1 MNDNVVKKLVVRE
14 ELGFLHL
21 EGIAIL
27 KQFHN

>member
-1 MNDNVVKKLVVRE
+1 MNDNVVKKLVVPE
-14 ELGFLHL
+14 DLAFLHL